1 MSRYILVVKRAQ
13 AALGPITSTAD
24 IVHIHTYIIYILIYA
39 TFTTQ
44 SISFV
49 YVFSGWKRFSL
60 LFGFLLTRRVF
71 TGPLRSSR
79 PMAWDEVCAAKTFQ
93 LSICLQLV
101 VVCST
106 RYYSI
111 CTICVDL
118 LSVWVCAIC
127 FGSVTRRRFLSI
139 VCVLSIG
146 SICSSIRN
154 SNIHS

>member
-1 MSRYILVVKRAQ
+1 M
-13 AALGPITSTAD
+13 
-24 IVHIHTYIIYILIYA
+24 
-39 TFTTQ
+39 Q

-49 YVFSGWKRFSL
+49 YVCSGWKRFSL

-79 PMAWDEVCAAKTFQ
+79 PIAWDEVCAAKTFQ

-106 RYYSI
+106 QYYSM

-127 FGSVTRRRFLSI
+127 FGSVTTWRRFLSI

-146 SICSSIRN
+146 SICSSKRN
-154 SNIHS
+154 SKIHS

>member
-1 MSRYILVVKRAQ
+1 MQRLLRNRSVLFMF
-13 AALGPITSTAD
+13 L
-24 IVHIHTYIIYILIYA
+24 
-39 TFTTQ
+39 
-44 SISFV
+44 
-49 YVFSGWKRFSL
+49 SGWKRFSL

-154 SNIHS
+154 SNIHSWVMQIMNTMVEYIVHLSCARQSVYNISCKFSDGK

>member
-1 MSRYILVVKRAQ
+1 M
-13 AALGPITSTAD
+13 
-24 IVHIHTYIIYILIYA
+24 
-39 TFTTQ
+39 Q

-49 YVFSGWKRFSL
+49 YVCSGWKRFSL

-79 PMAWDEVCAAKTFQ
+79 PIAWDEVCAAKTFQ

-106 RYYSI
+106 QYYSM

-118 LSVWVCAIC
+118 LSLWVCAIC
-127 FGSVTRRRFLSI
+127 FGSVTTWRRFLSI
-139 VCVLSIG
+139 VYVMCCLLVLYVVLKGIA
-146 SICSSIRN
+146 IF
-154 SNIHS
+154 IHELCRL